1 VVTTALARRT
11 EAVRADQT
19 SVRRANLGV
28 VLRHVAA
35 HAPCS
40 RASVAART
48 GLTRGTVSS
57 LVTELLELGLLRESG
72 IAEPP
77 RVGRPS
83 VSLELGE
90 SVVGV
95 GLEVN
100 VDYLAV
106 CVEDLRGGVRYERR
120 VLCDNRSS
128 SVAPVIA
135 RLARLANEALEMVEL
150 EGLQVAGI
158 AVAVPGLVDA
168 EREMLLRAPNL
179 GWSEV
184 PVGELLGAKLN
195 TARVL
200 HVENESNAAALAEH
214 WRGAGQGL
222 RSFIC
227 VFGEIGVGGGIY
239 VDGELFRGGRGYG
252 GEIGHTLIDPDGA
265 LCACGNRG
273 CLETVIGQEAIA
285 RAAGIVPD
293 SSDRA
298 ASLTEELVERATA
311 NDPLTLTALA
321 SAAESLGIALA
332 STINLLD
339 LDGVVLAG
347 CFGPLAP
354 WLAEGVETALET
366 RVLSAEWSSCEVR
379 ASTLGERAAV
389 HGAAAIILRS
399 VLTDPWSARR
409 RGDDVRVAAS

>member
-1 VVTTALARRT
+1 VTTALARRT
-11 EAVRADQT
+11 GAVRADQT

-28 VLRHVAA
+28 VLRHVAS

-57 LVTELLELGLLRESG
+57 LVTELIELGLLREG
-72 IAEPP
+72 GNTEPP

-83 VSLELGE
+83 VSLVLGE

-106 CVEDLRGGVRYERR
+106 CVEDLRGDVRYERR
-120 VLCDNRSS
+120 VFCDNRSS
-128 SVAPVIA
+128 SVAPVVA
-135 RLARLANEALEMVEL
+135 RLARLANDALEMAEQ

-158 AVAVPGLVDA
+158 AVAVPGLVEA
-168 EREMLLRAPNL
+168 ETGMLLRAPNL

-184 PVGELLGAKLN
+184 PVAQLLGAKLN
-195 TARVL
+195 TARGL

-252 GEIGHTLIDPDGA
+252 GEIGHTLLEDQGA

-273 CLETVIGQEAIA
+273 CLETVVGLEAIA
-285 RAAGIVPD
+285 RAAGIVLD

-298 ASLTEELVERATA
+298 APVTEELVERATA
-311 NDPLTLTALA
+311 SDPRTLQALR
-321 SAAESLGIALA
+321 SAAESLGVGVA

-354 WLAEGVETALET
+354 WLVEGVDAALRT
-366 RVLSAEWSSCEVR
+366 RVLSAGWSSCEVR

-389 HGAAAIILRS
+389 HGAAAIVLRS

>member
-1 VVTTALARRT
+1 VTTALARRT
-11 EAVRADQT
+11 GAVRADQT

-28 VLRHVAA
+28 ALRHVAA

-57 LVTELLELGLLRESG
+57 LVTELIELGLLRESG

-120 VLCDNRSS
+120 VFCDNRSS

-135 RLARLANEALEMVEL
+135 RLARLANDALEMVEQ

-168 EREMLLRAPNL
+168 EREVLLRAPNL

-184 PVGELLGAKLN
+184 PVAELLGAKLN
-195 TARVL
+195 TARAL

-222 RSFIC
+222 QSFIC

-273 CLETVIGQEAIA
+273 CLETVVGQEAIA
-285 RAAGIVPD
+285 RAAGIVPG

-311 NDPLTLTALA
+311 HDPQTLGALE
-321 SAAESLGIALA
+321 SAAESLGVALA

-347 CFGPLAP
+347 CFGPLTP
-354 WLAEGVETALET
+354 WLAEGVETALKT

-389 HGAAAIILRS
+389 HGAAAIVLRS

>member
-1 VVTTALARRT
+1 VTTALARRAG
-11 EAVRADQT
+11 AVRADQT

-28 VLRHVAA
+28 VLRHVAE

-57 LVTELLELGLLRESG
+57 LVAELIDLELLREGG
-72 IAEPP
+72 ITEPP

-83 VSLELGE
+83 VSLGLGDA
-90 SVVGV
+90 VVGV

-106 CVEDLRGGVRYERR
+106 CVEDLRGVVRYERR
-120 VLCDNRSS
+120 VVRDNRSS
-128 SVAPVIA
+128 SVAPVLT
-135 RLARLANEALEMVEL
+135 RLAKLANDALEAAEND
-150 EGLQVAGI
+150 GLHVAGI
-158 AVAVPGLVDA
+158 AVAVPGLVDV
-168 EREMLLRAPNL
+168 ERSTLLRAPNL

-184 PVGELLGAKLN
+184 PVAELLGAKLN
-195 TARVL
+195 TAHTL
-200 HVENESNAAALAEH
+200 LVENESNAAALAEH

-252 GEIGHTLIDPDGA
+252 GEIGHTLIDPGGRS
-265 LCACGNRG
+265 CACGNRG
-273 CLETVIGQEAIA
+273 CLETVVGLEAIA
-285 RAAGIVPD
+285 LDAGIVLD
-293 SSDRA
+293 SRDRP
-298 ASLTEELVERATA
+298 ASVTEQLVDRATA
-311 NDPLTLTALA
+311 GDLRTLAALA
-321 SAAESLGIALA
+321 RAAEALGLALA

-354 WLAEGVETALET
+354 WLVDNVDATLRT
-366 RVLSAEWSSCEVR
+366 NVLSADWSSCDVR

-389 HGAAAIILRS
+389 HGSAAIVLRS
-399 VLTDPWSARR
+399 ILTDPWSARR
-409 RGDDVRVAAS
+409 RRETVKAAAS

>member
-1 VVTTALARRT
+1 MLTTALARGVG
-11 EAVRADQT
+11 AVRSDQT
-19 SVRRANLGV
+19 SVRRANLSV
-28 VLRHVAA
+28 VLSHIAE

-40 RASVAART
+40 RASIAART

-57 LVTELLELGLLRESG
+57 LVAELIELGLLHEGG
-72 IAEPP
+72 ITEPP

-83 VSLELGE
+83 VSLELG
-90 SVVGV
+90 STVVGV
-95 GLEVN
+95 GLELN

-106 CVEDLRGGVRYERR
+106 CVEDMRGVVRYEQR
-120 VLCDNRSS
+120 VVRDNRGS
-128 SVAPVIA
+128 SVAPVLG
-135 RLARLANEALEMVEL
+135 RLAKLANEALQMTGR

-158 AVAVPGLVDA
+158 AVAVPGLVDV
-168 EREMLLRAPNL
+168 ESGTLLRAPNL
-179 GWSEV
+179 GWSDV
-184 PVGELLGAKLN
+184 PVAALLGAKLD
-195 TARVL
+195 TSRQL

-252 GEIGHTLIDPDGA
+252 GEIGHTLVDPAGQ

-273 CLETVIGQEAIA
+273 CLETVVGLEAIA

-293 SSDRA
+293 SRDRP
-298 ASLTEELVERATA
+298 ASVTEELVDRATVG
-311 NDPLTLTALA
+311 DVPTLQALA
-321 SAAESLGIALA
+321 RAADALGAALA

-354 WLAEGVETALET
+354 WLVERVEET
-366 RVLSAEWSSCEVR
+366 LRTNVLSAEWLSCDVR

-389 HGAAAIILRS
+389 HGSAAIILRS
-399 VLTDPWSARR
+399 ILTDPWLARR
-409 RGDDVRVAAS
+409 RKDDLRVAAS

>member
-1 VVTTALARRT
+1 M
-11 EAVRADQT
+11 
-19 SVRRANLGV
+19 
-28 VLRHVAA
+28 
-35 HAPCS
+35 
-40 RASVAART
+40 AART

-57 LVTELLELGLLRESG
+57 LVTELIELGLLRESG
-72 IAEPP
+72 ITEPP

-83 VSLELGE
+83 VSLELGG

-106 CVEDLRGGVRYERR
+106 CVEDLRGSVRYERR

-135 RLARLANEALEMVEL
+135 RLARLANDALEVVER

-168 EREMLLRAPNL
+168 DSEMLLRAPNL

-184 PVGELLGAKLN
+184 PVAELLGAKLN

-222 RSFIC
+222 QSFIC

-252 GEIGHTLIDPDGA
+252 GEIGHTLIAPDGA

-273 CLETVIGQEAIA
+273 CLETVVGQEAIA

-298 ASLTEELVERATA
+298 SSLTEELVERATA
-311 NDPLTLTALA
+311 HDPRTLAALA
-321 SAAESLGIALA
+321 TAAESLGVALA

-354 WLAEGVETALET
+354 WLAEGVETALKT

-399 VLTDPWSARR
+399 ILTDPWSARR
-409 RGDDVRVAAS
+409 RGDDVRMAAS